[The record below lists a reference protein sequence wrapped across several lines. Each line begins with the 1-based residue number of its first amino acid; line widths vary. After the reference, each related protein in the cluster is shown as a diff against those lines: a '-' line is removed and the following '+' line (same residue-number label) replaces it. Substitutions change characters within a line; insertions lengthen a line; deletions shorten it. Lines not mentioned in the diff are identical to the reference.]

1 VTEWNSNDPDAVR
14 VLYDLSAWN
23 FEQQAELT
31 AELAEAEIPHGWEGA
46 ELAVPEAY
54 EQAADEILTALEQR
68 LGIAAADY
76 DAAGQSGQSSIAPAA
91 LTDDTK
97 LTEFDLADW
106 EPFERSLVADSL
118 TGAGIAFRWENDIL
132 LVPTDDEAE
141 VDDIL
146 DEVESGN
153 IIPINDDE
161 DVASDE
167 LPFDTLNN
175 FFLAGERL
183 RREPRDAVGLERLLD
198 ALQVANPDRPPR
210 GVELG
215 VWRRCC
221 QLAEELAD
229 ALVVGADGDLDDA
242 RGVAHDLHDLMRPL
256 I

>member
-1 VTEWNSNDPDAVR
+1 MTDWNSNDPDAVR
-14 VLYDLSAWN
+14 VLYDLSEWN
-23 FEQQAELT
+23 FEQQAELI
-31 AELAEAEIPHGWEGA
+31 ADLAEAEIPHGWEGA

-54 EQAADEILTALEQR
+54 EVAADDLLSALEVR
-68 LGIAAADY
+68 LGIAGSD
-76 DAAGQSGQSSIAPAA
+76 GSGQPAPRE
-91 LTDDTK
+91 LTDDDK
-97 LTEFDLADW
+97 LTEFDLGDW
-106 EPFERSLVADSL
+106 EEFERSLVTDSL
-118 TGAGIAFRWENDIL
+118 TGASIAFRWEGDIL
-132 LVPTDDEAE
+132 LVSTDDESD

-153 IIPINDDE
+153 IIPINDDSDDE
-161 DVASDE
+161 QDE

-183 RREPRDAVGLERLLD
+183 RREPRDATGLEHLLD

-229 ALVVGADGDLDDA
+229 ALVSGAEGDLDNA
-242 RGVAHDLHDLMRPL
+242 RPVAHDLHDLLRPL

>member
-1 VTEWNSNDPDAVR
+1 VTDWNSNDPDAIR
-14 VLYDLSAWN
+14 VLYDLSEWN
-23 FEQQAELT
+23 FEQQAEL
-31 AELAEAEIPHGWEGA
+31 ASELAEAEIPHGWEGD
-46 ELAVPEAY
+46 ELAVPEHF
-54 EQAADEILTALEQR
+54 ENAADEIFSKLEQR
-68 LGIAAADY
+68 LGIAGTVTESSAQYAPDERVLSD
-76 DAAGQSGQSSIAPAA
+76 DA
-91 LTDDTK
+91 K
-97 LTEFDLADW
+97 LTEFDLGDW
-106 EPFERSLVADSL
+106 DELERSLVADSL
-118 TGAGIAFRWENDIL
+118 AGANIPFRWEGDVL
-132 LVPTDDEAE
+132 LVPTDDEAD

-153 IIPINDDE
+153 IIPIMDD
-161 DVASDE
+161 DPDGDE

-183 RREPRDAVGLERLLD
+183 RREPRDATGLERLLD

-229 ALVVGADGDLDDA
+229 ALVVGAEGNLDDA
-242 RGVAHDLHDLMRPL
+242 RPVAHDLHDLLRPL

>member
-1 VTEWNSNDPDAVR
+1 MTEWNSNDPDAVR

-54 EQAADEILTALEQR
+54 EQVADEILTALEQR
-68 LGIAAADY
+68 LGIADADY
-76 DAAGQSGQSSIAPAA
+76 DAAGQSGQAGQSAVAPAA

-118 TGAGIAFRWENDIL
+118 TGAGIPFRWENDIL

-161 DVASDE
+161 DAEADE

-183 RREPRDAVGLERLLD
+183 RQRTPRCDWSGT
-198 ALQVANPDRPPR
+198 VA
-210 GVELG
+210 
-215 VWRRCC
+215 RRAAGG
-221 QLAEELAD
+221 Q
-229 ALVVGADGDLDDA
+229 
-242 RGVAHDLHDLMRPL
+242 P
-256 I
+256 

>member
-1 VTEWNSNDPDAVR
+1 MADWNSSDPDAVR
-14 VLYDLSAWN
+14 VLYDLSEWN
-23 FEQQAELT
+23 FEQQAEL
-31 AELAEAEIPHGWEGA
+31 ASELADAQIPHGWEGA

-54 EQAADEILTALEQR
+54 EAAADELLSALEAR
-68 LGIAAADY
+68 LGITGSPDGGAISTPPREL
-76 DAAGQSGQSSIAPAA
+76 G
-91 LTDDTK
+91 DDTK
-97 LTEFDLADW
+97 LTEFDLEDW
-106 EPFERSLVADSL
+106 EAFERSLVADSL
-118 TGAGIAFRWENDIL
+118 AGANIPFRWEGDVL
-132 LVPTDDEAE
+132 LVPTDLEGD

-153 IIPINDDE
+153 IIPINDD
-161 DVASDE
+161 DDASADE

-183 RREPRDAVGLERLLD
+183 KRDPRDAHGLERLLD

-229 ALVVGADGDLDDA
+229 ALVVGAEGDLDDA
-242 RGVAHDLHDLMRPL
+242 MPVAHDLHDLLRPL